1 MTSLTILSLDHNGL
15 AGSIP
20 AELGNLT
27 SLTWLSLRDN
37 GLTGSIPAAL
47 GNLTNLDSLIL
58 NNNGL
63 TGIPPEL
70 GNLTNLGTLYLQFND
85 FTGSFPA
92 MLLDLTSLED
102 LRLNNN
108 GFTGSIPAALGNLTN
123 LDWLSLDFN
132 SFTGAVPAALGN
144 LPRLLDLDLSRNLL
158 AGELPQTFIRAAGL
172 GTFRTFF
179 IFHNDG
185 LCAPANPEFQAWLE
199 RIQDFRGDTCGKRGD
214 AAASTVHRQRS
225 ACIDTGGRD
234 STGHVRG
241 AMGEHGRSSSEG
253 RTPRRG
259 VPFGVLVLAVVCP
272 GDLPLSRGTGVP
284 PPTDLATNTA
294 NEFRHMPVP
303 AADIP
308 CILEVTEVRGGR
320 GTTTLTISSTA
331 RVPDLSVREP
341 LTVSDGNPGAGQG
354 LTLTATIDNL
364 GTASAPPTTV
374 RYYLTCCD
382 PSVGPDDP
390 VMATDA
396 VEGLDAAASGDSV
409 VSVAA
414 PFTAG
419 SYYYVACADS
429 VHGEVYADN
438 NCATSGTV
446 RVTGSVPPDLVVV
459 APAASHSQVYPGQH
473 FTVSATVRNQAVA
486 PTGGETRLMFMQSTD
501 AQLSP
506 GDTLLDVIRVENLAG
521 GGETRK
527 ETGVWAPSTPGR
539 YYYGACVAQ
548 AYGEVDTTNNCSAGV
563 EVVVGDEDENQS
575 PVAVGTL
582 PPLSL
587 QVDDDPRAVPVA
599 GAFDDPDGDALTYGA
614 TSSSPPVAVW
624 VSGSTVMVV
633 PLSDGTATVT
643 VRATDPG
650 GLSATQAFTVTVS
663 PPPANRPPL
672 LVGALAPLTI
682 GVDEAPVTVEV
693 SGAFWDPDGDEL
705 TYGATSLSPGV
716 ASVALAG
723 STVTV
728 TPVSEGTTMVTV
740 TATDAEGSNTPA
752 TQTFTV
758 TVAPSANGPPVAVGT
773 LAPLR
778 IGVDEGAVTVE
789 VSGAFRDPDGDRLTY
804 AATSSAP
811 AVATAAVSGST
822 VTVTPVAPGTATVT
836 ATATDTG
843 GSNTA
848 ATQTFGV
855 TVPRPF
861 TDHPIVPGV
870 TPVKAVHFTEL
881 RARIDA
887 LRRGAGLAPF
897 AWTDRVLTAGVTRVR
912 LAHLLELRSALG
924 PAYAASGRSAPGWTD
939 ASPAGGATPIRA
951 AHLLELRAAV
961 TALE

>member
-1 MTSLTILSLDHNGL
+1 MVVTTTIGNTSAPLGTWEGVTTDPGGRVTGLSLTYNRLRGPIPPELGNLARLMYLDLRDNRLTGPIPAELGNLSELIHLVLYANDLTGPIPKELGDLTSLTILSLDHNGL

-199 RIQDFRGDTCGKRGD
+199 RIQDFRGDTCGSVATLPRRPFTVSVAPASIPAGVT
-214 AAASTVHRQRS
+214 APATFEVRWASTADRVPRDELRVEVYPS
-225 ACIDTGGRD
+225 AC
-234 STGHVRG
+234 
-241 AMGEHGRSSSEG
+241 
-253 RTPRRG
+253 
-259 VPFGVLVLAVVCP
+259 
-272 GDLPLSRGTGVP
+272 LSWQAALGP
-284 PPTDLATNTA
+284 PSIERNWRATA
-294 NEFRHMPVP
+294 DGLGYEYSGEFRHMPVP

-364 GTASAPPTTV
+364 GTASAAPTTV

-663 PPPANRPPL
+663 PPP
-672 LVGALAPLTI
+672 G
-682 GVDEAPVTVEV
+682 E
-693 SGAFWDPDGDEL
+693 
-705 TYGATSLSPGV
+705 
-716 ASVALAG
+716 
-723 STVTV
+723 
-728 TPVSEGTTMVTV
+728 
-740 TATDAEGSNTPA
+740 PA
-752 TQTFTV
+752 
-758 TVAPSANGPPVAVGT
+758 
-773 LAPLR
+773 
-778 IGVDEGAVTVE
+778 
-789 VSGAFRDPDGDRLTY
+789 
-804 AATSSAP
+804 
-811 AVATAAVSGST
+811 AVAGGGAGAADDRG
-822 VTVTPVAPGTATVT
+822 
-836 ATATDTG
+836 
-843 GSNTA
+843 
-848 ATQTFGV
+848 
-855 TVPRPF
+855 
-861 TDHPIVPGV
+861 
-870 TPVKAVHFTEL
+870 
-881 RARIDA
+881 
-887 LRRGAGLAPF
+887 RRGAG
-897 AWTDRVLTAGVTRVR
+897 DGRGVGRVL
-912 LAHLLELRSALG
+912 G
-924 PAYAASGRSAPGWTD
+924 PGRG
-939 ASPAGGATPIRA
+939 
-951 AHLLELRAAV
+951 
-961 TALE
+961 